1 MGYFRRLLYDELGV
15 LLGSA
20 NDANIVCK
28 GHRAFAGRSSDYL
41 TTITLS
47 KMVRFGGRGR
57 NLQCLAFVWHELR
70 EGTCDVCTRHI
81 AVQTE
86 LGFGLIVLK

>member
-1 MGYFRRLLYDELGV
+1 
-15 LLGSA
+15 
-20 NDANIVCK
+20 
-28 GHRAFAGRSSDYL
+28 
-41 TTITLS
+41 
-47 KMVRFGGRGR
+47 MVRFGGRGR